1 MDQSVCDNNWC
12 PDLRFGDP
20 DRRLGDICLAFRCR
34 NTLTLAL
41 VASTISTH
49 VYEVRPRKDHRGVD
63 LISDAL
69 PFRRLWYTER
79 DAAIGYAKFRSRSH
93 DAVNRVYGEFDK
105 IGRVTGRDERAVEL
119 KAIMQ
124 ASRMG
129 SISWRR

>member
-20 DRRLGDICLAFRCR
+20 DHRLGDICLAFRCR

-49 VYEVRPRKDHRGVD
+49 EYEVRPRKDHRGVD

-69 PFRRLWYTER
+69 PFGRLWYGEPN
-79 DAAIGYAKFRSRSH
+79 AISNAIDYAKFYSRSH
-93 DAVNRVYGEFDK
+93 DAVIRVYNDAGNVIETHEH
-105 IGRVTGRDERAVEL
+105 TGDFKE
-119 KAIMQ
+119 
-124 ASRMG
+124 
-129 SISWRR
+129 W